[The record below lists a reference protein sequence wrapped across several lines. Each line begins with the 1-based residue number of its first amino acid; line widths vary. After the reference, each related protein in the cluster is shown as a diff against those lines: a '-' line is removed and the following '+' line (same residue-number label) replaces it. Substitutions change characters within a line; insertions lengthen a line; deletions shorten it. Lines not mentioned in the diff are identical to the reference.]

1 MFKGS
6 CGNKRLLCASWQ
18 AAIRALA
25 LSTWVFTVWS
35 EERLPLSP
43 RPGGCG
49 FAKGKVLSAWS
60 VTECVKFWNKMTF
73 HSNLVVS
80 GVFINKDA
88 SLCFCLCAPPLCWH
102 NSAPHQ
108 CLGTNVPLADSLAF
122 PLQLCNLPRES
133 NHLATAACWLL
144 AAFARVTRWCVI
156 TALCLPSFPRYP
168 ACPDRHPP
176 FMWLPRLHRL
186 LCLLIL
192 KFSVQTPPPLLSHT
206 LISRCQSS
214 PTPKC
219 PSLLS
224 KYQSGGDEEAA
235 GPPACAWCI
244 EALLSKTQFMC
255 LLGKAGQK
263 CWTLWWQHSPVRP
276 VLMRTLQLTFDYFR
290 GCVYERKGVY
300 IS

>member
-1 MFKGS
+1 MFKS
-6 CGNKRLLCASWQ
+6 NCGNKRLLCAAWQ

-80 GVFINKDA
+80 GVFINKAA
-88 SLCFCLCAPPLCWH
+88 SLCFCLCASPLCWH

-108 CLGTNVPLADSLAF
+108 CLGTNMPLADSLAF

-133 NHLATAACWLL
+133 NHLGTTACWVL
-144 AAFARVTRWCVI
+144 AVFARVTRWCVI
-156 TALCLPSFPRYP
+156 MALCLPSFPRYP

-192 KFSVQTPPPLLSHT
+192 KFSVQIPRPCSVTRSFLGANPLPL
-206 LISRCQSS
+206 
-214 PTPKC
+214 PN
-219 PSLLS
+219 
-224 KYQSGGDEEAA
+224 
-235 GPPACAWCI
+235 
-244 EALLSKTQFMC
+244 ALLSYPSISLGGMRK
-255 LLGKAGQK
+255 LLG
-263 CWTLWWQHSPVRP
+263 HRP
-276 VLMRTLQLTFDYFR
+276 VPGVLKLFSVRLSLFAYLGRQGRSVGPYGDNTLLWDLF
-290 GCVYERKGVY
+290 
-300 IS
+300 